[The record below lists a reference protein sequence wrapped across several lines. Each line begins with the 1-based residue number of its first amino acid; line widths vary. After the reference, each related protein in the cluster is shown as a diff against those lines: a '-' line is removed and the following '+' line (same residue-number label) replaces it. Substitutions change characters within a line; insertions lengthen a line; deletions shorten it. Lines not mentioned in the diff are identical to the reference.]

1 MTLEGGCFCGAIRY
15 KVDGGLR
22 RVTHC
27 HCLHCRRTSGA
38 AFVTWAVFDAG
49 SLTYISGVPKE
60 FESRP
65 GATRAFCPGCGS
77 PLTFRDAL
85 APETL
90 DVTVCT
96 FDTPE
101 SVTPEDH
108 VWFDRA
114 IDWLTIDD
122 GLPRHGEGRA
132 ATGADGRN

>member
-15 KVDGGLR
+15 RVEGRPR

-38 AFVTWAVFDAG
+38 AIVTWAVFDEG
-49 SLTYISGVPKE
+49 SLTFVSGLPKE

-65 GATRAFCPGCGS
+65 GAMRAFCHRCGI

-85 APETL
+85 APETI
-90 DVTVCT
+90 DVTVGT

-101 SVTPEDH
+101 AVTPEDH

-114 IDWLTIDD
+114 IAWLRIDD
-122 GLPRHGEGRA
+122 DLPRHGKGREHPE
-132 ATGADGRN
+132 DP